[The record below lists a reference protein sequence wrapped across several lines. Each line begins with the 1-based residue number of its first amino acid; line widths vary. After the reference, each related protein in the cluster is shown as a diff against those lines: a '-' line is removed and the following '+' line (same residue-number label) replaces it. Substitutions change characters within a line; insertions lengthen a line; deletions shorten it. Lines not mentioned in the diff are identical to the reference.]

1 MKVERENAG
10 KEGENS
16 WSKSLR
22 SQLGLLEE
30 HLLAERKEVVLPE
43 ALHRWEGRWGGS
55 FQKTSRVVLIL
66 WWGFQRRCEK
76 RLRVGRASAV
86 KRARFVMAP
95 GSPGLEKA
103 CQASEG

>member
-30 HLLAERKEVVLPE
+30 HLLAKRKEVVLPE

-76 RLRVGRASAV
+76 KIAG
-86 KRARFVMAP
+86 
-95 GSPGLEKA
+95 GEGLS
-103 CQASEG
+103 C

>member
-30 HLLAERKEVVLPE
+30 HLLAERKEAVLPE
-43 ALHRWEGRWGGS
+43 ALRRREGRWGGS
-55 FQKTSRVVLIL
+55 FQKTSGIVLIL

-76 RLRVGRASAV
+76 GLRLGRASAV
-86 KRARFVMAP
+86 KEQD
-95 GSPGLEKA
+95 L
-103 CQASEG
+103 